1 MTTYSRCSRLLLICG
16 FALLGASCKDSSPT
30 GPSATTPTTTTPS
43 LPPSTGS
50 VKVDINPNPVPFSG
64 QPITDA
70 GPGCNNVKNTWFYDQ
85 VLTETGGAE
94 VTFTNR
100 TDTFD
105 GFTVNELSGLKIVVP
120 ANGTLTLH
128 TRWCSGTPQDHT
140 ARSSF
145 TGTDATGKL
154 VTVTGPNVRLMKP

>member
-1 MTTYSRCSRLLLICG
+1 MATYARVLLMCAAALI
-16 FALLGASCKDSSPT
+16 SVTCKDTESPT
-30 GPSATTPTTTTPS
+30 APSSTPPHATT

-50 VKVDINPNPVPFSG
+50 VKVEVAPNPVPFSG
-64 QPITDA
+64 QPVTDA
-70 GPGCNNVKNTWFYDQ
+70 GPGCKDVKNTWFYDH
-85 VLTETGGAE
+85 VFTETGGSE

-105 GFTVNELSGLKIVVP
+105 GFIVNELSGLKIVVQ

-128 TRWCSGTPQDHT
+128 TRWCSGNPTEHT

-145 TGTDATGKL
+145 TGTDAGGKV
-154 VTVTGPNVRLMKP
+154 VTVTGPIARLMKP

>member
-1 MTTYSRCSRLLLICG
+1 MTAYSRLLVLCCVG
-16 FALLGASCKDSSPT
+16 LLSVTCKDSSPT
-30 GPSATTPTTTTPS
+30 GPTSTPPATTPGPT

-50 VKVDINPNPVPFSG
+50 VKVEINPNPVPFSG
-64 QPITDA
+64 QPVTDA

-85 VLTETGGAE
+85 VLTESGGSE

-105 GFTVNELSGLKIVVP
+105 GFVVNELSGLKIVVQ
-120 ANGTLTLH
+120 ANSLLTLH
-128 TRWCSGTPQDHT
+128 TRWCSGNPTEHT

-145 TGTDATGKL
+145 TGTDASGKV
-154 VTVTGPNVRLMKP
+154 VTVTGPIVRLMKP

>member
-1 MTTYSRCSRLLLICG
+1 MATYLRLLLMCGAALICVT
-16 FALLGASCKDSSPT
+16 CKDAESPT
-30 GPSATTPTTTTPS
+30 GPTSTPPPATAP

-50 VKVDINPNPVPFSG
+50 VKVEVQPNPVPFSG
-64 QPITDA
+64 QPVTDA

-85 VLTETGGAE
+85 VFTESGGSE

-105 GFTVNELSGLKIVVP
+105 GFVVNELSGLKIVVQ

-128 TRWCSGTPQDHT
+128 TRWCSGNPTDHT

-145 TGTDATGKL
+145 TGTDASGKV
-154 VTVTGPNVRLMKP
+154 VTVTGPAVKLMKP

>member
-1 MTTYSRCSRLLLICG
+1 MATYARLLLMCGALVICVT
-16 FALLGASCKDSSPT
+16 CKDASPT
-30 GPSATTPTTTTPS
+30 APSSTPPPS
-43 LPPSTGS
+43 TGSNLPPSTGS
-50 VKVDINPNPVPFSG
+50 VKVEVQPNPVPFSG
-64 QPITDA
+64 LPVTDA

-85 VLTETGGAE
+85 VFTESGGSE

-105 GFTVNELSGLKIVVP
+105 GFVVNELSGLKIVVQ

-128 TRWCSGTPQDHT
+128 TRWCSGNPIDHT

-145 TGTDATGKL
+145 TGTDATGKV
-154 VTVTGPNVRLMKP
+154 VTVTGPAVKLMKP

>member
-1 MTTYSRCSRLLLICG
+1 MGTYARVLLMCGAALICVT
-16 FALLGASCKDSSPT
+16 CKDAESPT
-30 GPSATTPTTTTPS
+30 GPTTTPPPATT

-50 VKVDINPNPVPFSG
+50 VKVEAQPNPVPFSG
-64 QPITDA
+64 QPVTDA
-70 GPGCNNVKNTWFYDQ
+70 GPGCNNVKNTWFYDH
-85 VLTETGGAE
+85 VFTESGGSE

-105 GFTVNELSGLKIVVP
+105 GFVVNELTGLKIVVQ

-128 TRWCSGTPQDHT
+128 TRWCSGNPTEHT

-145 TGTDATGKL
+145 TGTDASGKI
-154 VTVTGPNVRLMKP
+154 VTVTGPIVRLMKP